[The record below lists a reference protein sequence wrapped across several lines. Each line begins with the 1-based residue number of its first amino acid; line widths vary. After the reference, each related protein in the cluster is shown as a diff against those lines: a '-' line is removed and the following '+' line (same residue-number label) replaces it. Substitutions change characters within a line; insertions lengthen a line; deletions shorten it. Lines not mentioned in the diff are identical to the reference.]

1 MLLALNVQSAHNGQ
15 TLNGLILLEIYRL
28 FIQYRH
34 KSVPSV
40 SALIHN
46 IQGSSVTRFH
56 GEGTLFFSN
65 GSKCVGKWEKGIAVE
80 VRIIFRSSADRSAGN

>member
-1 MLLALNVQSAHNGQ
+1 MLLALNVQSVHNGQ

-40 SALIHN
+40 SAFIM